1 MYTAELCMTTKVIQQ
16 HERAESFSLTVQ
28 RIQGRS
34 EEADQQV
41 IW

>member
-1 MYTAELCMTTKVIQQ
+1 MYTPEPCMATKVFQ
-16 HERAESFSLTVQ
+16 HERAESVSLTVQ

-34 EEADQQV
+34 EKADQQV